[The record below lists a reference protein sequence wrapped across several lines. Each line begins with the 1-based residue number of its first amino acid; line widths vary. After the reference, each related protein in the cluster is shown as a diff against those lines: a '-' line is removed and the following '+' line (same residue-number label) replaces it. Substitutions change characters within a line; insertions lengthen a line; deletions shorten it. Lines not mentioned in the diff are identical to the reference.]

1 MNQPPTALLFRQL
14 ADFARQDGKA
24 EYFRLHRYRFATMLR
39 AIDAAPGAHVL
50 EVGVTPGQFTRLL
63 VGAGYQVSG
72 IDLDPFTRR
81 ELWRGLGVHVPQ
93 ANLEQGALPWS
104 DASFDWIVFS
114 EVIEHLVFSPLP
126 LLREF
131 RRVLKPG
138 GRVLITTPNE
148 LYLKSRLR
156 ALGRILL
163 WQSLHTREEFES
175 QMLLEGQA
183 RYTTHS
189 RTYTMA
195 ELAWL
200 VEQAG
205 LRIVRRSYAAPWE
218 KVGLEPRRLLRH
230 PLRFAAKAGFAAC
243 TALLP
248 PTRSMLLII
257 AEKEERS
264 SR

>member
-1 MNQPPTALLFRQL
+1 MRLQYRMNQFATTLLFRRL
-14 ADFARQDGKA
+14 AAFARQDGKA
-24 EYFRLHRYRFATMLR
+24 AYFRLHRYRFAAMLR
-39 AIDAAPGAHVL
+39 AIDAAPGARIL
-50 EVGVTPGQFTRLL
+50 EVGVTPGQFTQLL

-81 ELWRGLGVHVPQ
+81 ELWGRLGVQVQQ
-93 ANLEQGALPWS
+93 ANLEQGALPWAT
-104 DASFDWIVFS
+104 ASFDWVVFS

-138 GRVLITTPNE
+138 GRLLITTPNE

-156 ALGRILL
+156 ALGRMLL
-163 WQSLHTREEFES
+163 WQSLHTREEFAT
-175 QMLLEGQA
+175 QMRLEGQD

-195 ELAWL
+195 ELSWL

-205 LRIVRRSYAAPWE
+205 LRIVRRRYAAPWE

-248 PTRSMLLII
+248 PTRSMLLIV
-257 AEKEERS
+257 AEK
-264 SR
+264 